1 MPLLLQVPVTR
12 LQVASDAWLQVV
24 WVTHADS
31 KNVTLYDHE
40 KNQLD
45 LVLPHVLTSFTVDV
59 NAVVLRGKGSLQ
71 PIAVLSFVPVKH
83 ISDIYVVLLCIVNH
97 FGMVHARSLSFY
109 LEYKKKI
116 TNKIQT
122 NIDCFPAHATSFF
135 FLQVFSFFLF
145 LF

>member
-59 NAVVLRGKGSLQ
+59 NAVVLRVKGTLR

-83 ISDIYVVLLCIVNH
+83 ISDIHVVLLCIVNH
-97 FGMVHARSLSFY
+97 FGNGSC
-109 LEYKKKI
+109 KI
-116 TNKIQT
+116 TI
-122 NIDCFPAHATSFF
+122 
-135 FLQVFSFFLF
+135 FLP
-145 LF
+145 